1 MLQKGILTN
10 MAVTVTGLPIN
21 WPSHTLAL
29 HVAVKAASWLFLSL
43 VSPSTV
49 PSTICVIL
57 FVLRQDSCHLS
68 PYAQMHLQ
76 PPHQLKQQSGHWHTH
91 CSNYSAVHLQHG
103 CSSDCPG
110 SPFAWPSSASYN
122 WPVKEIL
129 DVDEENIKV
138 LKLTLGVVMF
148 FYSLSEDSS
157 RVPSSNCSL

>member
-1 MLQKGILTN
+1 MLKKGILTN

-49 PSTICVIL
+49 SSTICVIL
-57 FVLRQDSCHLS
+57 FVLRQDCCHLS
-68 PYAQMHLQ
+68 PHAQMHLQ
-76 PPHQLKQQSGHWHTH
+76 PPHQLKHQSGHWYTH
-91 CSNYSAVHLQHG
+91 CSIYSAVQLQHG
-103 CSSDCPG
+103 CSSDCPV

-148 FYSLSEDSS
+148 FYSLLEDSS